1 MDECRGGR
9 QADQKDNDQIL
20 QCVADQASGIE
31 AGSLAPTLLIAAGVT
46 AMAAGTA
53 SYARARRLA
62 PIVSIARDFEMPP
75 LILRSIL
82 DQGGE
87 RIYRH
92 ESSGQLLM
100 EQGRPRAWVNLE
112 VFC

>member
-1 MDECRGGR
+1 
-9 QADQKDNDQIL
+9 
-20 QCVADQASGIE
+20 
-31 AGSLAPTLLIAAGVT
+31 
-46 AMAAGTA
+46 
-53 SYARARRLA
+53 
-62 PIVSIARDFEMPP
+62 VSITRDFDMPP

-87 RIYRH
+87 RINRH

-112 VFC
+112 VFCKKIRSTAKEGWRGL